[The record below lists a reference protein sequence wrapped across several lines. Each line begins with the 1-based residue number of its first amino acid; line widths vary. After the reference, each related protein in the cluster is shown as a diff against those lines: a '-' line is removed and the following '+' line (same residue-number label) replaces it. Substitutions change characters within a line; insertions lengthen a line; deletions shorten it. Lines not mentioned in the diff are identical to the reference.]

1 MKKILRS
8 VFFGTALGAVGLT
21 ACDAVPPPSGS
32 AGPPAR
38 SETIPPGETLVD
50 LVRKALAEIAR
61 DEDAYSRARR
71 LGALLPTL
79 GPDAVPA
86 VQQTLSDPALDLR
99 GTEIELLARFWA
111 THQPEQASLWAKQK
125 SPRSYREAA
134 VFAALSVW
142 AEADPQ
148 AAAKV
153 AWSWGDEQRILESI
167 VPIALVRGWYAR
179 NDPPELRQFL
189 RDLDVGVPGQRALA
203 AYIRVLIQTRGSE
216 AAIRWAESLP
226 EDDETDKTY
235 KKTVYRRTVDALSLL
250 DTEAAMRWCETQ
262 CDGPYGS
269 DMRGL
274 IGRNWALRDG
284 AAALAWLSTAPE
296 GHDRTLALK
305 LTFDL
310 WARTDLEAARAWM
323 AAQTTGEPAPW
334 VRVIYPTYA
343 QLLSG
348 KDPAEAMRWA
358 SRIENEQERE
368 HLMIGVARVWRHLD
382 EAAAEEWLLQSP
394 LSEEAREKV
403 RAPLEKKSPKL
414 KG

>member
-8 VFFGTALGAVGLT
+8 ALLGTALGAIGLT
-21 ACDAVPPPSGS
+21 ACDALPPPSGS
-32 AGPPAR
+32 DKPPVR

-50 LVRKALAEIAR
+50 LVRKALADMTR

-79 GPDAVPA
+79 GPDAVSA
-86 VQQTLSDPALDLR
+86 VKQTLEDPTLDSR
-99 GTEIELLARFWA
+99 GAEIELLVRFWA
-111 THQPEQASLWAKQK
+111 THQPEEASRWAKEK

-148 AAAKV
+148 AAASV
-153 AWSWGDEQRILESI
+153 AWSWGEERILESI
-167 VPIALVRGWYAR
+167 VPIALVRGWYAA

-189 RDLDVGVPGQRALA
+189 RDLPVGVPGQRAIA
-203 AYIRVLIQTRGSE
+203 AYVRVLIETQGSE
-216 AAIRWAESLP
+216 AARRWAESLP
-226 EDDETDKTY
+226 DDDETDKTY
-235 KKTVYRRTVDALSLL
+235 KLTVYRRVVDALSVL
-250 DTEAAMRWCETQ
+250 DTEVAMRWCEAQ
-262 CDGPYGS
+262 CDGPYGKN
-269 DMRGL
+269 MRSL
-274 IGRNWALRDG
+274 IARNWALRDG
-284 AAALAWLSTAPE
+284 ASALAWLSTAPE
-296 GHDRTLALK
+296 GHDRNLALK

-310 WARTDLEAARAWM
+310 WARTDLEAARGWM
-323 AAQTTGEPAPW
+323 AAQTTGEPAAW

-348 KDPAEAMRWA
+348 KDPAEAIQWA
-358 SRIENEQERE
+358 GRIENEQERE
-368 HLMIGVARVWRHLD
+368 FMLIGVARVWRHLD
-382 EAAAEEWLLQSP
+382 EAEAEKWLLQSP

-403 RAPLEKKSPKL
+403 RAPLEKPAKL